1 MRLKKISLRQALNI
15 LGAKNIELHKGFYY
29 QSGFYEL
36 DNQLYYICTG
46 DVRTFRGDN
55 NELDIYY
62 RTAEHRKDYTGGRNQ
77 FDFNQK
83 LNDMGYSVCI
93 APKYKGNSM

>member
-36 DNQLYYICTG
+36 DNQLYYISTS

-55 NELDIYY
+55 DELDIYY
-62 RTAEHRKDYTGGRNQ
+62 RTAEHRKAYTGGRNQ
-77 FDFNQK
+77 LDFNKK
-83 LNDMGYSVCI
+83 LNDLGYSVCI